1 MSESKTHT
9 STIVS
14 VNEVADKTISII
26 LTKPEGFDFTAGQFI
41 EITLSGV
48 QDERGNVRPFSIA
61 SAPNDNHMEIV
72 TRVLESE
79 YKKTLESL
87 QGGSQI
93 KFDGPFG
100 NFVLHS
106 DTSKPAVF
114 LVGGIGITPVI
125 SVLRDEV
132 SKQSS
137 RLLALFYS
145 NRNPAGTVYLPELTK
160 MSESFDNINVVPTMT
175 QAGSSKW
182 SGETGYISS
191 DMISKYVPDH
201 KNSVFY
207 IVGPT
212 AFVDAMI
219 DLLKQMDV
227 DDLMIKN
234 EAFSGY

>member
-1 MSESKTHT
+1 
-9 STIVS
+9 
-14 VNEVADKTISII
+14 
-26 LTKPEGFDFTAGQFI
+26 
-41 EITLSGV
+41 
-48 QDERGNVRPFSIA
+48 
-61 SAPNDNHMEIV
+61 
-72 TRVLESE
+72 
-79 YKKTLESL
+79 
-87 QGGSQI
+87 
-93 KFDGPFG
+93 
-100 NFVLHS
+100 
-106 DTSKPAVF
+106 
-114 LVGGIGITPVI
+114 
-125 SVLRDEV
+125 
-132 SKQSS
+132 
-137 RLLALFYS
+137 
-145 NRNPAGTVYLPELTK
+145 LPELTK